1 MEGIIIGNI
10 ADLYKVK
17 YDGGCISIKA
27 RGILKRN
34 KAKLLVGDKVIFDL
48 EKKIIDKSLTR
59 FNELERPPICNVNQ
73 ALIVTSVRKPNLDL
87 YLLDKMINIIEYN
100 NIDIIIC
107 FTKLDLLDKTELKS
121 IKDYMNYYQSIGYSV
136 IDNRELNKL
145 KTLLKDK
152 VTVITGQSGTGKSS
166 LLNKLDPNLNLKTD
180 KISLALGRGKNTTK
194 HAELFELYGGFIADT
209 SGFSSLS
216 FTNMEKIN
224 IRNGMVEFDKY
235 SGDCKYRDCFHLKED
250 DCGVK
255 DALKVGKII
264 QSRYDHYQKFIEE
277 DVNEHGKNIRFNSNQ
292 EWWWDNY

>member
-17 YDGGCISIKA
+17 YDDGCILIKA
-27 RGILKRN
+27 RGVLKRN
-34 KAKLLVGDKVIFDL
+34 RAKLLVGDKVIFDL
-48 EKKIIDKSLTR
+48 EKKIIEKILPR

-73 ALIVTSVRKPNLDL
+73 AIIVTSVKEPNLDL

-100 NIDIIIC
+100 SIDIIIC
-107 FTKLDLLDKTELKS
+107 FTKLDLLDEIELK
-121 IKDYMNYYQSIGYSV
+121 IVKEYMDYYQGIGYTV
-136 IDNRELNKL
+136 IDNNEIIKL

-152 VTVITGQSGTGKSS
+152 VTVITGQSGAGKSS
-166 LLNKLDPNLNLKTD
+166 LLNKLDSNLNLKTD

-194 HAELFELYGGFIADT
+194 HAELFELYGGLIADT

-216 FTNMEKIN
+216 FNNIDKID
-224 IRNGMVEFDKY
+224 IRNGMIEFDKY
-235 SGDCKYRDCFHLKED
+235 SDACKYRDCFHLKEN

-255 DALKVGKII
+255 DALKMGKII

-277 DVNEHGKNIRFNSNQ
+277 KVSEHGKNVRINSIK
-292 EWWWDNY
+292 E